1 MVNKVVSIGV
11 AGGSASGKTTIS
23 QAILES
29 VGHENI
35 AYILHDSY
43 YKPLN
48 QLLEETGLPLEDINF
63 DHPNSLDTDLLVE
76 HVRQLQAGQAVDIP
90 IYDFVSFD
98 RKDDTQRIEP
108 KPVIL
113 VEGILVF
120 AEKALRKLF
129 DIKIFVDAPA
139 DVRFIRRL
147 QRDTVERGRSVES
160 VIDQYLYTVRP
171 MHLAFVEPSKR
182 HADVIIPQGG
192 FNPVAIDL
200 IAGQIKSI
208 VSGQSQN
215 LGKSKK

>member
-1 MVNKVVSIGV
+1 MVQKIVSIGV

-76 HVRQLQAGQAVDIP
+76 HVRQLQADQAVDIP

-98 RKDDTQRIEP
+98 RKEDTQRIEP

-120 AEKALRKLF
+120 AEKSLRKLF

-192 FNPVAIDL
+192 FNPVAIDM

-208 VSGQSQN
+208 VAGQSQN